1 MSGLLSA
8 ALEALQR
15 YAVDLPLSLSE
26 CLSLFESVLANVS
39 SSASSSVIHLANLW
53 GLLDE
58 TNKTTA
64 SIAGDDP
71 KSQFMRRD
79 NLYKALDLRLDAFSL
94 ASALTET
101 EMNQSLQTID
111 LPTALHTPPNAEDS
125 IKEKQKLQEEL
136 EQIRVHDEE
145 LTRSIEAE
153 ITQQQTKVDE
163 LTARRDALRKELEI
177 VEKQL
182 ESTTKQLQDSQNRL
196 QDCRKSSKQKL
207 ESLEKKT
214 SNVSFLASQAVACKA
229 VEEAFDAV
237 QQREETFVQAVP
249 TFVNEMK
256 DEAVLLQSIKQ
267 YLESEVTCVTF
278 LQNRSTT
285 NKAEVDTLFAEL
297 QHETATEEK
306 LSRVAKLRRLI
317 ASDRDAMN
325 ALIGFASGIERR
337 LSAIIDGPKAEAHK
351 DALVPIYVLLFQL
364 HVPKTITVEV
374 YNVLADAVNAALP
387 KPAPKLTPKPKEEK
401 PKEEVKETKRPAQP
415 MKKWGI
421 IKQHEVKS
429 VDAIREEIQASRHSR
444 VF

>member
-1 MSGLLSA
+1 M
-8 ALEALQR
+8 
-15 YAVDLPLSLSE
+15 
-26 CLSLFESVLANVS
+26 
-39 SSASSSVIHLANLW
+39 
-53 GLLDE
+53 
-58 TNKTTA
+58 
-64 SIAGDDP
+64 
-71 KSQFMRRD
+71 
-79 NLYKALDLRLDAFSL
+79 
-94 ASALTET
+94 
-101 EMNQSLQTID
+101 
-111 LPTALHTPPNAEDS
+111 
-125 IKEKQKLQEEL
+125 
-136 EQIRVHDEE
+136 
-145 LTRSIEAE
+145 
-153 ITQQQTKVDE
+153 
-163 LTARRDALRKELEI
+163 
-177 VEKQL
+177 
-182 ESTTKQLQDSQNRL
+182 
-196 QDCRKSSKQKL
+196 
-207 ESLEKKT
+207 
-214 SNVSFLASQAVACKA
+214 ASQAVACKA

>member
-53 GLLDE
+53 GLLGTSFSPFSSVDE

-111 LPTALHTPPNAEDS
+111 LPTALRTPPNAEDS

-145 LTRSIEAE
+145 LTHSIEAE

-196 QDCRKSSKQKL
+196 QDSRKSSKQKL

-214 SNVSFLASQAVACKA
+214 SV
-229 VEEAFDAV
+229 
-237 QQREETFVQAVP
+237 
-249 TFVNEMK
+249 
-256 DEAVLLQSIKQ
+256 IK
-267 YLESEVTCVTF
+267 
-278 LQNRSTT
+278 
-285 NKAEVDTLFAEL
+285 
-297 QHETATEEK
+297 
-306 LSRVAKLRRLI
+306 
-317 ASDRDAMN
+317 
-325 ALIGFASGIERR
+325 
-337 LSAIIDGPKAEAHK
+337 
-351 DALVPIYVLLFQL
+351 
-364 HVPKTITVEV
+364 
-374 YNVLADAVNAALP
+374 
-387 KPAPKLTPKPKEEK
+387 
-401 PKEEVKETKRPAQP
+401 
-415 MKKWGI
+415 
-421 IKQHEVKS
+421 
-429 VDAIREEIQASRHSR
+429 
-444 VF
+444 